1 MYTKKLVNPCNTPAR
16 KAAWETLKKELTG
29 REIGELIGC
38 SQKTVD
44 VWRRKKKPLAIYPQT
59 AEKLIELLDQF
70 SPSHKDESAPVS
82 EEAVPEVA
90 EKNDRDTGAKGSCLY
105 GPANRKAGSPDRFDQ
120 SGAQRY
126 GFRQTR
132 RNLSCHRGKNN
143 LKKEEKN
150 ERSQSV
156 PVP

>member
-70 SPSHKDESAPVS
+70 SPPHKDEPKSVS

-90 EKNDRDTGAKGSCLY
+90 EKTTVTPVRKDHVYMIPQIEKQVVLIDLINRELNEMDADRLVGIYRAIMAKII
-105 GPANRKAGSPDRFDQ
+105 
-120 SGAQRY
+120 
-126 GFRQTR
+126 
-132 RNLSCHRGKNN
+132 
-143 LKKEEKN
+143 
-150 ERSQSV
+150 
-156 PVP
+156 

>member
-82 EEAVPEVA
+82 EEAVPEVVEKTTATPVRKDHVYMIPQIEKQVVLIDLINRELNNMDA
-90 EKNDRDTGAKGSCLY
+90 ERLVDVYRAIMAKII
-105 GPANRKAGSPDRFDQ
+105 
-120 SGAQRY
+120 
-126 GFRQTR
+126 
-132 RNLSCHRGKNN
+132 
-143 LKKEEKN
+143 
-150 ERSQSV
+150 
-156 PVP
+156 